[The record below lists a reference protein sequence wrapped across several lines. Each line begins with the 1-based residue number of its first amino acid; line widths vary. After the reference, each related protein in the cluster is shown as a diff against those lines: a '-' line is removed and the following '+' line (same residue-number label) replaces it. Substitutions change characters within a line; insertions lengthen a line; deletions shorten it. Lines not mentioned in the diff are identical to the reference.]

1 MPRSRRYYCWPYQGW
16 ISAVDL
22 TGKHVVVTGAAGVL
36 GQAVAAKAVELGA
49 RVVLLDV
56 LADFSSTLGETHCVD
71 LTDLAAVQACVAGLG
86 DFDAVCNIAGGF
98 DMGPTVHEIDDAHWD
113 ALFDINVTTLRN
125 MLRATL
131 PRLVARGRGAVVNV
145 GALGA
150 LSGQAAMGA
159 YTAAKSV
166 VMRLTE
172 AASQEVR
179 RKGVNVNAVLP
190 SLIDTPRN
198 RADMPNANHANW
210 LSPQGLANVIC
221 FLASDAAVEVH
232 GALLPVSGRV

>member
-1 MPRSRRYYCWPYQGW
+1 M
-16 ISAVDL
+16 DL
-22 TGKHVVVTGAAGVL
+22 TGKRVIVTGAAGVL
-36 GQAVAAKAVELGA
+36 GQAVAARSVALGA
-49 RVVLLDV
+49 SVVMLDIV
-56 LADFSSTLGETHCVD
+56 EDFSSTLGNTHCVD
-71 LTDLAAVQACVAGLG
+71 LADGGAVERCIAGIG

-98 DMGPTVHEIDDAHWD
+98 DMGPRVHEIDDAHWN
-113 ALFDINVTTLRN
+113 AMFDINVTTLRN
-125 MLRATL
+125 MLRAVL
-131 PRLVARGRGAVVNV
+131 PRLVERGRGSVVNV

-150 LSGQAAMGA
+150 LGGQPAMGA

-172 AASQEVR
+172 AAAGEVR

-198 RADMPNANHANW
+198 RADMPNADYANW
-210 LSPQGLANVIC
+210 VSPDNLANVIC
-221 FLASDAAVEVH
+221 FLASDAAVEIH

>member
-1 MPRSRRYYCWPYQGW
+1 M
-16 ISAVDL
+16 DL
-22 TGKHVVVTGAAGVL
+22 TGKRVIVTGAAGVL
-36 GQAVAAKAVELGA
+36 GQAVAAKCVALSA
-49 RVVLLDV
+49 SVVLLDLV
-56 LADFSSTLGETHCVD
+56 EDFASELGAVHCVD
-71 LTDLAAVQACVAGLG
+71 LTDRAAVERCIGDIG

-98 DMGPTVHEIDDAHWD
+98 DMGPQVDEIDDQHWD

-131 PRLVARGRGAVVNV
+131 PRLVGRGRGSVVNV

-172 AASQEVR
+172 AAAQEVR

-198 RADMPNANHANW
+198 RADMPDANHANW
-210 LSPQGLANVIC
+210 VSPDNLANVIC
-221 FLASDAAVEVH
+221 FLASDAAVEIH

>member
-1 MPRSRRYYCWPYQGW
+1 M
-16 ISAVDL
+16 DL
-22 TGKHVVVTGAAGVL
+22 TGKRVIVTGAAGVL
-36 GQAVAAKAVELGA
+36 GQAVAARSVALGA
-49 RVVLLDV
+49 GVVMLDIV
-56 LADFSSTLGETHCVD
+56 EDFSSPLGETRCVD
-71 LTDLAAVQACVAGLG
+71 LADAAAVQRCVAGIG
-86 DFDAVCNIAGGF
+86 DFDAVCNVAGGF
-98 DMGPTVHEIDDAHWD
+98 DMGPGVHEIDDAHWD
-113 ALFDINVTTLRN
+113 AMFDINVTTLRN

-131 PRLVARGRGAVVNV
+131 PRLVERGRGSVVNV

-172 AASQEVR
+172 AAAQEVR

-198 RADMPNANHANW
+198 RADMPNADHANW
-210 LSPQGLANVIC
+210 VSPDNLANVIC

-232 GALLPVSGRV
+232 GALIPVSGRV

>member
-1 MPRSRRYYCWPYQGW
+1 ME
-16 ISAVDL
+16 L
-22 TGKHVVVTGAAGVL
+22 TGKRVIVTGAAGVL
-36 GQAVAAKAVELGA
+36 GQAVAARSVALGA
-49 RVVLLDV
+49 GVVMLDIV
-56 LADFSSTLGETHCVD
+56 EDFSSPLGETRCVD
-71 LTDLAAVQACVAGLG
+71 LADAAAAERCVAGIG

-98 DMGPTVHEIDDAHWD
+98 DMGPGVHEIDDAHWD
-113 ALFDINVTTLRN
+113 AMFDINVTTLRN

-131 PRLVARGRGAVVNV
+131 PRLVERGRGSVVNV

-172 AASQEVR
+172 AAAQEVR

-198 RADMPNANHANW
+198 RADMPNADHANW
-210 LSPQGLANVIC
+210 VSPDNLANVIC

-232 GALLPVSGRV
+232 GALIPVSGRV

>member
-1 MPRSRRYYCWPYQGW
+1 M
-16 ISAVDL
+16 DL
-22 TGKHVVVTGAAGVL
+22 TGKRVIVTGAAGVL
-36 GQAVAAKAVELGA
+36 GQAVAAKCVALGASVALLDLVEDFASELGA
-49 RVVLLDV
+49 V
-56 LADFSSTLGETHCVD
+56 HCVD
-71 LTDLAAVQACVAGLG
+71 LTDRAAVERCVGDIG

-98 DMGPTVHEIDDAHWD
+98 DMGPRVDEIEDQHWD
-113 ALFDINVTTLRN
+113 TLFDINVTTLRN

-131 PRLVARGRGAVVNV
+131 PRLVERGRGSVVNV

-172 AASQEVR
+172 AAAQEVR

-198 RADMPNANHANW
+198 RADMPDANYANW
-210 LSPQGLANVIC
+210 VSPDNLANVVC
-221 FLASDAAVEVH
+221 FLASDAAVEIH

>member
-1 MPRSRRYYCWPYQGW
+1 M
-16 ISAVDL
+16 DL
-22 TGKHVVVTGAAGVL
+22 TGKRVIVTGAAGVL
-36 GQAVAAKAVELGA
+36 GGAVAGKCVGLGA
-49 RVVLLDV
+49 RVVLLDIV
-56 LADFSSTLGETHCVD
+56 DDFTSAHGDARRVDLADAE
-71 LTDLAAVQACVAGLG
+71 AVERCIAGLG

-98 DMGPTVHEIDDAHWD
+98 DMGPGVHEIDDAHWD
-113 ALFDINVTTLRN
+113 AMFDINVTTLRN
-125 MLRATL
+125 MLRSTL
-131 PRLVARGRGAVVNV
+131 PRLVERGRGSVVNV

-172 AASQEVR
+172 TASQEVR

-198 RADMPNANHANW
+198 RADMPNADHAGWVAPDN
-210 LSPQGLANVIC
+210 LANVIC

-232 GALLPVSGRV
+232 GALVPVSGRV

>member
-1 MPRSRRYYCWPYQGW
+1 M
-16 ISAVDL
+16 DL
-22 TGKHVVVTGAAGVL
+22 TGKRVIVTGAAGVL
-36 GQAVAAKAVELGA
+36 GQAVAHRCAELGA
-49 RVVLLDV
+49 SLVLLDIV
-56 LADFSSTLGETHCVD
+56 ENFASALGDTHSVDLADGV
-71 LTDLAAVQACVAGLG
+71 AVERCIGRVG

-98 DMGPTVHEIDDAHWD
+98 DMGPGVHEIDDAHWD
-113 ALFDINVTTLRN
+113 AMFDINVTTLRN

-131 PRLVARGRGAVVNV
+131 PRLVERGRGSVVNV

-172 AASQEVR
+172 AAAQEVR

-198 RADMPNANHANW
+198 RADMPNADYAKW
-210 LSPQGLANVIC
+210 VSPENLANVIC

-232 GALLPVSGRV
+232 GALIPVSGRV

>member
-1 MPRSRRYYCWPYQGW
+1 M
-16 ISAVDL
+16 DL
-22 TGKHVVVTGAAGVL
+22 TGKRVIVTGAAGVL
-36 GQAVAAKAVELGA
+36 GQAVAAKCVALGA
-49 RVVLLDV
+49 SVVLLDLV
-56 LADFSSTLGETHCVD
+56 EDFASELGGVHCVD
-71 LTDLAAVQACVAGLG
+71 LTDRAAVERCMGDIG

-98 DMGPTVHEIDDAHWD
+98 DMGPQVDEIDDQHWD

-131 PRLVARGRGAVVNV
+131 PCLVGRGRGSVVNV

-172 AASQEVR
+172 AAAQEVR

-198 RADMPNANHANW
+198 RADMPDANHVNW
-210 LSPQGLANVIC
+210 VSPDNLANVIC
-221 FLASDAAVEVH
+221 FLASDAAVEIH

>member
-1 MPRSRRYYCWPYQGW
+1 M
-16 ISAVDL
+16 DL
-22 TGKHVVVTGAAGVL
+22 TGKRVIVTGAAGVL
-36 GQAVAAKAVELGA
+36 GQAVAAKCVALSA
-49 RVVLLDV
+49 SVVLLDLV
-56 LADFSSTLGETHCVD
+56 EDFASELGAVHCVD
-71 LTDLAAVQACVAGLG
+71 LTDRAAVERCIGDIG

-98 DMGPTVHEIDDAHWD
+98 DMGPRVDEIDDQHWD

-131 PRLVARGRGAVVNV
+131 PRLVERGRGSVVNV

-172 AASQEVR
+172 AAAQEVR

-198 RADMPNANHANW
+198 RADMPDANHANW
-210 LSPQGLANVIC
+210 VSPDNLANVIC
-221 FLASDAAVEVH
+221 FLASDAAVEIH

>member
-1 MPRSRRYYCWPYQGW
+1 M
-16 ISAVDL
+16 DL
-22 TGKHVVVTGAAGVL
+22 TGKRVIVTGAAGVL
-36 GQAVAAKAVELGA
+36 GQAVAARSVALGA
-49 RVVLLDV
+49 AVVMLDIV
-56 LADFSSTLGETHCVD
+56 EDFSSTLGETRCVD
-71 LTDLAAVQACVAGLG
+71 LADAAAVERCIAGIG

-98 DMGPTVHEIDDAHWD
+98 DMGPGVHEIDDAHWD
-113 ALFDINVTTLRN
+113 AMFDINVTTLRN
-125 MLRATL
+125 MLRAAL
-131 PRLVARGRGAVVNV
+131 PRLVERGRGSVVNV

-172 AASQEVR
+172 AAAQEVR

-198 RADMPNANHANW
+198 RADMPNADHANW
-210 LSPQGLANVIC
+210 VSPDNLANVIC

-232 GALLPVSGRV
+232 GALIPVSGRV

>member
-1 MPRSRRYYCWPYQGW
+1 M
-16 ISAVDL
+16 DL
-22 TGKHVVVTGAAGVL
+22 TGKRVIVTGAAGVL
-36 GQAVAAKAVELGA
+36 GQAVAAKCVAQGAAVI
-49 RVVLLDV
+49 LLDV
-56 LADFSSTLGETHCVD
+56 LEGFVSQLGEVHCVD
-71 LTDLAAVQACVAGLG
+71 LADSEAVERCIGEIG
-86 DFDAVCNIAGGF
+86 DFDVVCNIAGGF
-98 DMGPTVHEIDDAHWD
+98 DMGPGVHEIDDAHWD
-113 ALFDINVTTLRN
+113 AMFDINVTTLRN

-131 PRLVARGRGAVVNV
+131 PRLVVRGRGSVVNV

-172 AASQEVR
+172 AAAQEVR

-210 LSPQGLANVIC
+210 VSPDNLANVIC
-221 FLASDAAVEVH
+221 FLASDAAVEVQ

>member
-1 MPRSRRYYCWPYQGW
+1 ME
-16 ISAVDL
+16 L
-22 TGKHVVVTGAAGVL
+22 KGKRVIVTGAAGVL
-36 GQAVAAKAVELGA
+36 GQAVAARSVALGA
-49 RVVLLDV
+49 GVVMLDIV
-56 LADFSSTLGETHCVD
+56 EDFSSPLGETRCVD
-71 LTDLAAVQACVAGLG
+71 LADAAAVERCVAGIG
-86 DFDAVCNIAGGF
+86 EFDAVCNIAGGF
-98 DMGPTVHEIDDAHWD
+98 DMGPGVHEIDDAHWD
-113 ALFDINVTTLRN
+113 AMFDINVTTLRN

-131 PRLVARGRGAVVNV
+131 PRLVERGRGSVVNV

-172 AASQEVR
+172 AAAQEVR

-198 RADMPNANHANW
+198 RADMPNADHANW
-210 LSPQGLANVIC
+210 VSPDNLANVIC

-232 GALLPVSGRV
+232 GALIPVCGRV

>member
-1 MPRSRRYYCWPYQGW
+1 
-16 ISAVDL
+16 
-22 TGKHVVVTGAAGVL
+22 
-36 GQAVAAKAVELGA
+36 VA
-49 RVVLLDV
+49 LLDIV
-56 LADFSSTLGETHCVD
+56 EGFSSTLGDTRCVD
-71 LTDLAAVQACVAGLG
+71 LADAGAVQRCIAGVG

-98 DMGPTVHEIDDAHWD
+98 DMGPGVHEIDDAHWD
-113 ALFDINVTTLRN
+113 AMFDINVTTLRN

-131 PRLVARGRGAVVNV
+131 PRLVERGRGSVVNV

-172 AASQEVR
+172 AAAQEVR

-210 LSPQGLANVIC
+210 VSPENLANVIC

-232 GALLPVSGRV
+232 GALIPVSGRV